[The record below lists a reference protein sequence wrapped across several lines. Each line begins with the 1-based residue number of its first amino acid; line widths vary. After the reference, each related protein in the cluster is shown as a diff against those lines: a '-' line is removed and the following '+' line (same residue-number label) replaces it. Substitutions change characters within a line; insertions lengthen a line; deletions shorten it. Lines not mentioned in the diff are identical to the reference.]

1 MNPNFDETRF
11 CDSLGC
17 LVIRLDRQLNIGF
30 MNRRALNSLA
40 YENPEQIVGR
50 PLQSVL
56 PADDP
61 KSAELLASL
70 RHLAPT
76 DPPLQAESDVQRND
90 GSRFPVSWSISQHVQ
105 HAQHGEAE
113 QATSTILL
121 GFNAGAMPASQAG
134 AVMFQTVAD
143 NFTGSLIITDPQR
156 NILYVNSALLGMT
169 GHTAD
174 EVIGRT
180 PSLFRSGH
188 TSEDIYRS
196 LWETVNAGRIWQGEF
211 INCRKDGSQYL
222 ESKTIAAIRDAY
234 GLIQYYFAIG
244 EDVSTRQ
251 HSQKLIETLLAFDQL
266 TGLPNH
272 EAFQHALVGAIDS
285 ARQETRELTVLHID
299 IDDFAVIN
307 DAVGTGE
314 ADLVIVEIAIRI
326 REALRQDDRLARLG
340 SDKFAVL
347 LGPHEPGID
356 DDIRDVAGRLLAAIG
371 QTALPEAVPASLS
384 ASIGIV
390 GFPTDGASAS
400 ELLSHALSATKQ
412 VKAAGG
418 NAFGRFSPAAA
429 STISARRETLHD
441 LKKAIDRNELI
452 LHFQP
457 QVNLFS
463 GAIVGMEALIRWQHP
478 QRGLVFPSDFIPL
491 AEQSSHIV
499 EIGEWVLGE
508 ACRQIKAWTNAG
520 LPAIKV
526 AVNLSAR
533 HFIVPGLHVTIADI
547 LRNQGVDPRFLEIEI
562 TEGAMMQDV
571 AAAIRSTNLLKDVGV
586 RLSLDDFGTGYSSLA
601 YLSRFPIDVVKID
614 QSFIADITSNPANAA
629 IAQAT
634 IAMSHKLG
642 KIVLAEGVETEEQM
656 QFLRRNE
663 CDEMQG
669 YFFAR
674 PLPAADITRML
685 HDGATMNVSGQRA
698 DGNRSTVLL
707 VDDEANILASLKR
720 TLRREGYDI
729 LTATSAAEG
738 FSLLAKNSVQ
748 VIVSDQRMP
757 EMNGTEFLSRVK
769 NLYPETVRMVLSG
782 YSEISAVTDS
792 INKGAVYRF
801 MLKPWDDERLKEE
814 ISGALRHWREMYAPP
829 GDS

>member
-1 MNPNFDETRF
+1 MNQNFDETRF

-17 LVIRLDRQLNIGF
+17 LLIRLDRQMNIWF
-30 MNRRALNSLA
+30 MNRCALQSLA
-40 YENPEQIVGR
+40 YERLGQVFGK

-56 PADDP
+56 PAGDP
-61 KSAELLASL
+61 RSAELLASL
-70 RHLAPT
+70 RQLAPT
-76 DPPLQAESDVQRND
+76 DAPLQVESDLQRSD
-90 GSRFPVSWSISQHVQ
+90 GSRFPVSWSVSQHSDVG
-105 HAQHGEAE
+105 ADGAE
-113 QATSTILL
+113 QPAPTTLL
-121 GFNAGAMPASQAG
+121 GFNSGAMRASQTSAT
-134 AVMFQTVAD
+134 MFQTVAD
-143 NFTGSLIITDPQR
+143 NFTGSIVITDPQR
-156 NILYVNSALLGMT
+156 NILYVNSALLNMT

-188 TSEDIYRS
+188 TSEDVYRS
-196 LWETVNAGRIWQGEF
+196 LWETVNAGGIWKGEF

-222 ESKTIAAIRDAY
+222 ESKTIAAIRDAN
-234 GLIQYYFAIG
+234 GVIQYYFAIG
-244 EDVSTRQ
+244 EDVSKRQ
-251 HSQKLIETLLAFDQL
+251 HYQKLIETLLAFDQL
-266 TGLPNH
+266 TGLPNRD
-272 EAFQHALVGAIDS
+272 AFQHALVGAIDS
-285 ARQETRELTVLHID
+285 ARQEERELTVLHID
-299 IDDFAVIN
+299 IDDFVVVN
-307 DAVGTGE
+307 DAIGTGE

-326 REALRQDDRLARLG
+326 KEALRQDDRLARLD

-347 LGPHEPGID
+347 LGPHESGID
-356 DDIRDVAGRLLAAIG
+356 DHIRDVAGRLLAAIG
-371 QTALPEAVPASLS
+371 QTTLPEAVPASLS
-384 ASIGIV
+384 ASIGIA
-390 GFPTDGASAS
+390 GFPTD
-400 ELLSHALSATKQ
+400 
-412 VKAAGG
+412 GG
-418 NAFGRFSPAAA
+418 NAFGRFSPSAA

-441 LKKAIDRNELI
+441 LKKAIDRDELI

-457 QVNLFS
+457 QINLFS

-478 QRGLVFPSDFIPL
+478 QRGLVYPGDFIPL

-499 EIGEWVLGE
+499 EIGEWVIGE

-526 AVNLSAR
+526 AVNLAAR

-547 LRNQGVDPRFLEIEI
+547 LRNQGVDPRYLEIEI

-685 HDGATMNVSGQRA
+685 HDGTTMNVSGQRA